1 MRGGYAVCGILFL
14 ALLSAVL
21 YFNSAFI
28 PRADT
33 GIDTLRR
40 SLDEL
45 ALQSA
50 MATSTQA
57 LTLSLSSSAFESG
70 DTMPS
75 EYTCDADEVSP
86 PLSVAG
92 APEGTRSFVLVME
105 DPDVPKIV
113 KPDGVF
119 LHWLVFNIPSEMQ
132 EVPEGGMVGVS
143 GHNGMGK
150 EGYIGPCPPPQ
161 YEPSEHRYFFKL
173 YALDSMLGLSAGATK
188 EEVMQAMQGHI
199 LGETELMGRYKRT

>member
-57 LTLSLSSSAFESG
+57 LTLSLSSSAFETG
-70 DTMPS
+70 NTIPS

-105 DPDVPKIV
+105 D
-113 KPDGVF
+113 
-119 LHWLVFNIPSEMQ
+119 
-132 EVPEGGMVGVS
+132 
-143 GHNGMGK
+143 
-150 EGYIGPCPPPQ
+150 
-161 YEPSEHRYFFKL
+161 
-173 YALDSMLGLSAGATK
+173 LDA
-188 EEVMQAMQGHI
+188 
-199 LGETELMGRYKRT
+199 

>member
-28 PRADT
+28 QRADT

>member
-1 MRGGYAVCGILFL
+1 MCGILFL

>member
-92 APEGTRSFVLVME
+92 APEGTRSFVLIME

>member
-1 MRGGYAVCGILFL
+1 MCGILFL

-92 APEGTRSFVLVME
+92 APEGTRSFVLIME

>member
-92 APEGTRSFVLVME
+92 APEGTRSFVLIME
-105 DPDVPKIV
+105 DPDGPKIV